1 MGLHIPLGIN
11 AVGTAWL
18 GGNDKEPT
26 EGASE
31 MICTVS
37 RVLAQS
43 LSPLQGGSDSR
54 ISEITSKLQ
63 ILQQFSVAGDGDGS
77 QIRSEKDQAMY
88 VGMLNPTNRVDSEQ
102 KGGKR

>member
-31 MICTVS
+31 MIAHS
-37 RVLAQS
+37 LAS
-43 LSPLQGGSDSR
+43 
-54 ISEITSKLQ
+54 
-63 ILQQFSVAGDGDGS
+63 AG
-77 QIRSEKDQAMY
+77 A
-88 VGMLNPTNRVDSEQ
+88 VC
-102 KGGKR
+102 